1 MLAALKNDL
10 TDCSPEK
17 QRKLIRFVSST
28 CKNSSE
34 LFGVDQLSSLA
45 ELVEPLIDATD
56 DKESV
61 IEAAKVFAKLDFSP
75 HSLIL
80 KLAHK
85 EIDIAAPVLEHS
97 IVLNDEDLIDI
108 IENSDSSYCKFIAR
122 RVELTSSVTDT
133 LILNADMTT
142 LVSAIDNPGATFSS
156 DGFKELATIGSVD
169 ENFGQALFRRS
180 DMPIGLA
187 ESVGTN
193 LGIDE
198 TLLPTINRKSSAKT
212 HAAAVPSKAKVRH
225 ENSLYLPKAQ
235 ACIDHLNNDTS
246 TLDACIVEL
255 AQNDCFQET
264 CQVLAFVKQQTE
276 AKIKAIFNKKNG
288 AQFVQLCNGL
298 KLSKE
303 TFAAIAELRANNTR
317 QPKSQIPTMIK
328 QYHSM
333 ANMRA

>member
-10 TDCSPEK
+10 SDCSPAK

-34 LFGVDQLSSLA
+34 LFGAQQLGSLA

-56 DKESV
+56 DNESV

-80 KLAHK
+80 KLANK

-108 IENSDSSYCKFIAR
+108 IEKFDSSYCKFIAR
-122 RVELTSSVTDT
+122 RVKLTSSVTDT
-133 LILNADMTT
+133 LILNADMNT
-142 LVSAIDNPGATFSS
+142 LVSAINNPGANFSN

-169 ENFGQALFRRS
+169 EGFGQALFKRR
-180 DMPIGLA
+180 DMPISLA
-187 ESVGTN
+187 ESVGIN

-198 TLLPTINRKSSAKT
+198 ALLPTNNQKLDVNI
-212 HAAAVPSKAKVRH
+212 HAAAPSKAKVRH
-225 ENSLYLPKAQ
+225 EQSLYLPKAE
-235 ACIDHLNNDTS
+235 ACIDQLNKGAS
-246 TLDACIVEL
+246 TLDECILEL
-255 AQNDCFQET
+255 AQSNSFQET
-264 CQVLAFVKQQTE
+264 CQILAFVKQQNET
-276 AKIKAIFNKKNG
+276 KITAIFNKMNG
-288 AQFVQLCNGL
+288 MQFVQLCNGL
-298 KLSKE
+298 KLSE
-303 TFAAIAELRANNTR
+303 DAFAAIAELRVKNTR
-317 QPKSQIPTMIK
+317 LSKSQLPMMIQ